1 MTAQTTNNNYRKGQ
15 TMTESHDP
23 AMLMSMVREARAST
37 HAPMK
42 KRTINEATWDE
53 LLALIDAQAKT
64 IQGIHQ
70 VIANMKSNLGSHA
83 TFLEQLEVLVG
94 NGDQL

>member
-1 MTAQTTNNNYRKGQ
+1 
-15 TMTESHDP
+15 MTETPDS
-23 AMLMSMVREARAST
+23 AMLMSMVKDARAGFVD
-37 HAPMK
+37 PK
-42 KRTINEATWDE
+42 WDE
-53 LLALIDAQAKT
+53 LLALVDDQAKT

-83 TFLEQLEVLVG
+83 TFIEQLEVLVG

>member
-1 MTAQTTNNNYRKGQ
+1 
-15 TMTESHDP
+15 MTESPDP
-23 AMLMSMVREARAST
+23 AMLMSMVRDARETT

-53 LLALIDAQAKT
+53 LLALIDSQAKT
-64 IQGIHQ
+64 IQGIHE

>member
-1 MTAQTTNNNYRKGQ
+1 
-15 TMTESHDP
+15 MTELPDL
-23 AMLMSMVREARAST
+23 AMLMSMVREGRATT
-37 HAPMK
+37 HEPMK
-42 KRTINEATWDE
+42 KITINEATWDE
-53 LLALIDAQAKT
+53 LLRLIDDQAKT

>member
-1 MTAQTTNNNYRKGQ
+1 MTPFALCIGLQQ
-15 TMTESHDP
+15 VEPMTETPNP
-23 AMLMSMVREARAST
+23 AMLMSMVRDARAIG
-37 HAPMK
+37 HEPMK

-53 LLALIDAQAKT
+53 LLALIDDQAKT
-64 IQGIHQ
+64 IQGIHE

-83 TFLEQLEVLVG
+83 TFIEQLEVLVG